1 MKHEFTFAEVSKI
14 FAQVVKIEEA
24 VKKQQELEAQYSDAE
39 VEFDKEFEK
48 CGWTFRNAP
57 KELHEMFEIKS
68 ELMKLRDNTGRK
80 AYRLIKE
87 FMELTGESGEWYDE
101 QIKHYLKGRYYWQ
114 APKLVDY
121 IKCIAKK
128 TAKKVK
134 F

>member
-24 VKKQQELEAQYSDAE
+24 VKKQQELEAQYKEKGDA
-39 VEFDKEFEK
+39 FDAEFEK
-48 CGWTFRNAP
+48 YDFTFFNDP
-57 KELHEMFEIKS
+57 KELHEMFEVKS
-68 ELMKLRDNTGRK
+68 EAMKQRDNAERK

-87 FMELTGESGEWYDE
+87 FIELTGESGEWYDE
-101 QIKHYLKGRYYWQ
+101 RIKHYLKERCYWQ
-114 APKLVDY
+114 APELVDY
-121 IKCIAKK
+121 IKCIAKN